1 MTDEQRA
8 ALLRQMA
15 TSYASREN
23 PRDRHVLVRLVGG
36 EPMDGVICPTPEAA
50 LLVAD
55 AMELQP
61 SDFLIVV
68 AREM

>member
-8 ALLRQMA
+8 RLLHQMA
-15 TSYASREN
+15 TSYASRQN

-36 EPMDGVICPTPEAA
+36 EPVDAVICLTPEAA

-61 SDFLIVV
+61 SDFTIVIG
-68 AREM
+68 REM

>member
-8 ALLRQMA
+8 ALLHQMA
-15 TSYASREN
+15 TSYRN
-23 PRDRHVLVRLVGG
+23 RQHPGDRCVLIHLVGG
-36 EPMDGVICPTPEAA
+36 EPMDVVICLTPEAA

-55 AMELQP
+55 AMELHP
-61 SDFLIVV
+61 GDFRIIV